1 MWITFFLIISF
12 HVKRI
17 VGRTDQC
24 RSRSRSLSLSLSLAL
39 ALALARFSSL
49 LSSSLLFS
57 SLLSSL
63 ALSSRSLLSSLNSF
77 HLSPCPN
84 PKIET

>member
-24 RSRSRSLSLSLSLAL
+24 RSRSRSLSLALAL
-39 ALALARFSSL
+39 ALAHARFSSL

-57 SLLSSL
+57 SIL
-63 ALSSRSLLSSLNSF
+63 SRSLLS
-77 HLSPCPN
+77 LSPLLSQ
-84 PKIET
+84 